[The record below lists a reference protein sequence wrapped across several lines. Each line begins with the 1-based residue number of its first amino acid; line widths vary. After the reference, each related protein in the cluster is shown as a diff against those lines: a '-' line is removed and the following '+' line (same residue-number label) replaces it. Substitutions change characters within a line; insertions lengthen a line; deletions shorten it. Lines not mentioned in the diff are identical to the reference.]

1 MFSYSDI
8 HHKFDDH
15 EYILDTTPMSVS
27 DVLSPMSVDRSQ
39 SAVKIF
45 DDSNSKDVAE
55 STEDDKHLVPRNDRQ
70 RFFEVVEYQR
80 SILEYFR
87 ESEVGRTRVWWRD
100 KKIIKIGKHEGRR
113 YFIHTLKNM
122 FFYLI

>member
-1 MFSYSDI
+1 
-8 HHKFDDH
+8 
-15 EYILDTTPMSVS
+15 MSVS

-100 KKIIKIGKHEGRR
+100 KKNKNKQPWRTTI
-113 YFIHTLKNM
+113 FHTHFKNIM
-122 FFYLI
+122 FFI